1 MIGLIIAVLLA
12 LGILRPQIRKILFE
26 GKVWIVFLMIELA
39 LLFTK
44 YWLDIL
50 VGLAW
55 ILLWVFLIMFAEHP
69 T

>member
-1 MIGLIIAVLLA
+1 MIGLIIVVLLA
-12 LGILRPQIRKILFE
+12 LGILQSQIRKILEE
-26 GKVWIVFLMIELA
+26 GKVWIVFLMIEIT
-39 LLFTK
+39 LLLTK

-55 ILLWVFLIMFAEHP
+55 ILLWVFLIMFAEYH